1 MLQKSLKSLPKTL
14 EETYARILAS
24 IDGNYRY
31 YAIRLLQFITYSKRP
46 LTIQE
51 AVDVLVVYL
60 SGKLPF
66 DYKLR
71 MPEPQEI
78 TRLCSSLVSLVT
90 RQIGGEMVM
99 ELQLAHFLFSNISS
113 SKKKKN

>member
-1 MLQKSLKSLPKTL
+1 LQKSLKSLPKTL

-24 IDGNYRY
+24 IDGNYRD

-60 SGKLPF
+60 
-66 DYKLR
+66 
-71 MPEPQEI
+71 
-78 TRLCSSLVSLVT
+78 
-90 RQIGGEMVM
+90 
-99 ELQLAHFLFSNISS
+99 
-113 SKKKKN
+113 